1 MTDGSA
7 GRARLARAR
16 RLRWRIVLLAGAG
29 LLVLY
34 YGLVIGSMTL
44 HDTSAVALDD
54 SGLSPGSNRIT
65 LEVEAVNLDTSTGAF
80 DVQVLPVPRGALAGE
95 RRGELR
101 DPLEVELT
109 SPGQLPQSFDFP
121 ADQLVD
127 PVGASMATT
136 VGAQSYPFD
145 KPRVVFRMEASSR
158 DRRVPVAVEMVDRT
172 DGWNLSGAVDEDDNV
187 LRVDLA
193 ARREM
198 LPISF
203 TLFYV
208 AGIVVVALITIV
220 VIGGSIVRRQVG
232 FDQIIWLGAMLVAI
246 PAVRNEMPG
255 VPPIGT
261 AVDMFVFLPSVA
273 LVGAALLASIVV
285 LAINEAAASRAVG
298 EGE

>member
-1 MTDGSA
+1 
-7 GRARLARAR
+7 
-16 RLRWRIVLLAGAG
+16 
-29 LLVLY
+29 
-34 YGLVIGSMTL
+34 
-44 HDTSAVALDD
+44 
-54 SGLSPGSNRIT
+54 
-65 LEVEAVNLDTSTGAF
+65 
-80 DVQVLPVPRGALAGE
+80 
-95 RRGELR
+95 
-101 DPLEVELT
+101 
-109 SPGQLPQSFDFP
+109 
-121 ADQLVD
+121 
-127 PVGASMATT
+127 
-136 VGAQSYPFD
+136 
-145 KPRVVFRMEASSR
+145 
-158 DRRVPVAVEMVDRT
+158 MVDQT